1 MWQDACRAFSAS
13 TFNVARGIRVK
24 FIGES
29 GVDGG
34 GPRREFYRLL
44 VEAVCSISG
53 LLEGSDGN
61 KIPLHKCAAL
71 KAKKFFLLGVMAGMS
86 MLDGGPGL
94 PVFSAS
100 VFHYIATDS
109 ILCGSMEDVP
119 DPMVRPYLLVVGTN
133 K

>member
-1 MWQDACRAFSAS
+1 
-13 TFNVARGIRVK
+13 
-24 FIGES
+24 
-29 GVDGG
+29 
-34 GPRREFYRLL
+34 
-44 VEAVCSISG
+44 
-53 LLEGSDGN
+53 
-61 KIPLHKCAAL
+61 
-71 KAKKFFLLGVMAGMS
+71 

-119 DPMVRPYLLVVGTN
+119 DPMVRHYLLVVGTN